1 MILIRGAG
9 PVGCALALALARG
22 RHPVS
27 LVETGDRAA
36 APASASTAGSPLA
49 PLSGSP
55 LAPFSGSPLAIAQ
68 TIALSY
74 ASRLILD
81 RIGAWSRLA
90 TTPIET
96 VLVSQAGA
104 FGRTRLEAR
113 DAGVPALGYV
123 TDYVAVSA
131 ALREAVRDAGI
142 ATLPGDGTLREQDL
156 TVHAEGRSEDA
167 QARSYEQHALIA
179 TVESEP
185 PAHRTAFERFM
196 PEGPL
201 ALLPLAGRYGLVWS
215 NSPERA
221 RALAAMPADEFLAA
235 LSTAVG
241 AAAGRLRAVSA
252 RATLPLALRIR
263 VAKAA
268 PREVYIGNAAQALHP
283 VAGQGL
289 NLGLRD
295 AWDLARTL
303 ATCDDPGAA
312 AVLRRYTNKRRVD
325 RAATIR
331 ATDSLARLFLGEDP
345 ALRAARGLALAAL
358 DAIPPARRFF
368 ARRMIF
374 GANALP

>member
-22 RHPVS
+22 RHPVRR
-27 LVETGDRAA
+27 VAIGDRAA
-36 APASASTAGSPLA
+36 TPAPAVT
-49 PLSGSP
+49 
-55 LAPFSGSPLAIAQ
+55 Q

-74 ASRLILD
+74 ASRLILE

-123 TDYVAVSA
+123 TDYASVSA
-131 ALREAVRDAGI
+131 ALHEAVRDAGI
-142 ATLPGDGTLREQDL
+142 ATITGDPSHAEKIL

-167 QARSYEQHALIA
+167 KERGYDQHALIA
-179 TVESEP
+179 TIDAEP

-215 NSPERA
+215 SSPQRA
-221 RALAAMPADEFLAA
+221 RTLAAMPADEFLAA
-235 LSTAVG
+235 LSAAVG
-241 AAAGRLRAVSA
+241 ASAGRLRAVSA

-268 PREVYIGNAAQALHP
+268 PREVHIGNAAQALHP

-295 AWDLARTL
+295 AWELARVL
-303 ATCDDPGAA
+303 AACDDPGDAA
-312 AVLRRYTNKRRVD
+312 ALRRYANKRSVD
-325 RAATIR
+325 RIATIR
-331 ATDSLARLFLGEDP
+331 ATDSLARLFLGDD
-345 ALRAARGLALAAL
+345 AAVRAARGLALAAL
-358 DAIPPARRFF
+358 DVIPPARRFF